1 MTTVRIIPCLDVD
14 EGRVVKGIK
23 FSELRDAGDPVAL
36 ARRYQEQ
43 NADELVF
50 LDIGAS
56 HLSRETMLSI
66 VEQVSQQV
74 FIPLTVGGGIRS
86 VEDMRRALQAGA
98 DKVAVCSAALR
109 DPQLL
114 AEGAA
119 KFGAQCIVLSID
131 AKRTENGWH
140 AYTHGGRR
148 DSGRD
153 VLAWAREAE
162 ALGAGE
168 ILLNSIDMDGTQAGY
183 DLELTRRVAEAVNIP
198 VIASGGAGT
207 LPQIRDAVAQ
217 GKADAVLLASL
228 LHYGEFTVNDIKSYL
243 ADNQV
248 EVRWSSHQSI

>member
-1 MTTVRIIPCLDVD
+1 MMTIRIIPCLDVD
-14 EGRVVKGIK
+14 EGRVVKGVK
-23 FSELRDAGDPVAL
+23 FRGLRDAGDPVAL

-109 DPQLL
+109 DPHLL

-119 KFGAQCIVLSID
+119 RFGAQCIVLSID
-131 AKRTENGWH
+131 AKHVANGWH

-207 LPQIRDAVAQ
+207 LSQIRDAVAQ